1 MVAIKSDPIGPYVA
15 VIRAFLALNLNY
27 NAVQLVQRELEP
39 VLQRD
44 FRDLRWITPGN
55 WHLTLHFFGD
65 MPAEQVETCAPV
77 LAAIGTRHAAIE
89 LAFDAFA
96 PFPNLTRA
104 HVLALLPKRSD
115 ALNELEQDVRESL
128 GSFGFSVE
136 RRRFRPHVSVAR
148 TKGTRVPELDDLAFA
163 VDITA
168 RFGHMSLMQS
178 ELLESGARYTPLLT
192 QALTG
197 AVAADLVA
205 TTDGTSGGGAKG
217 D

>member
-1 MVAIKSDPIGPYVA
+1 MA

-27 NAVQLVQRELEP
+27 NAVQTVQRELDP
-39 VLQRD
+39 LMQRD

-65 MPAEQVETCAPV
+65 MPAEQVEACAPV
-77 LAAIGTRHAAIE
+77 LASVGAKHAAIE
-89 LAFDAFA
+89 LDFDALA

-104 HVLALLPKRSD
+104 HVLALLPKRND

-128 GSFGFSVE
+128 ASAGFNVE

-148 TKGTRVPELDDLAFA
+148 IKGTRVPEIDDLAFA
-163 VDITA
+163 VDIKA

-197 AVAADLVA
+197 TTTLGAA
-205 TTDGTSGGGAKG
+205 G

>member
-1 MVAIKSDPIGPYVA
+1 MA

-27 NAVQLVQRELEP
+27 NAVQAVQRQLDP
-39 VLQRD
+39 LMQRD

-65 MPAEQVETCAPV
+65 MPTEQVESCAPV
-77 LAAIGTRHAAIE
+77 LASVGARHAAIE
-89 LAFDAFA
+89 LGFDALA

-104 HVLALLPKRSD
+104 YVLALLPTRID
-115 ALNELEQDVRESL
+115 ALNELEQDLRESL
-128 GSFGFSVE
+128 AQAGFNVE
-136 RRRFRPHVSVAR
+136 RRRFKPHVSIAR
-148 TKGTRVPELDDLAFA
+148 IKGTRVPEVEDLAFP
-163 VDITA
+163 VNISA

-197 AVAADLVA
+197 TLSMGMAAGV
-205 TTDGTSGGGAKG
+205 TG